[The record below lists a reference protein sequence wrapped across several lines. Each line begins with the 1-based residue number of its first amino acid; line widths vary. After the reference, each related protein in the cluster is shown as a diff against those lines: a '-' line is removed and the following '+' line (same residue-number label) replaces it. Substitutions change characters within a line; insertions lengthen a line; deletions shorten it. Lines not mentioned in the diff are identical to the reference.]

1 MSTIHGSRARTSGK
15 RRVAGAAANLAQ
27 DAPDPLERAIARG
40 VAFIK
45 SKQSKN
51 GSFLAMEDFE
61 PRTSALHLVTLKFI
75 DRVPLVE
82 ARAHGRFLATLQN
95 DDGGFPPYPHA
106 PHSELCATAL
116 AYAALVVAD
125 LPEQQRQRQWA
136 KDYVDAHGGFDAVVD
151 RLYAAGDMT
160 ALYLSMLGMI
170 DPDRLPDPHLSFFL
184 VPGAVDIM
192 LRQMNAGVVT
202 GFVFLAA
209 VTRYL
214 REKKSPSS
222 LPIRLIHQREAEA
235 AIAFIEGW
243 LNPNGN
249 MNGTTVQTDQAI
261 ATLYALG
268 RTPESVSIY
277 SALSWFEKLKLWD
290 GDRLRLR
297 AFTNENWVTAFALR
311 AMLYAGVSRDDP
323 AVADALDYLCF
334 SQSKLPMPQVNLRR
348 ENATRIGGWGFETD
362 NLILPD
368 TDDTGIVMSALG
380 LALDRAGVVPLS
392 HERQARVQATVD
404 LAEQNLLDM
413 QSDDG
418 GWAGF
423 VWNLGSKGPGPLFEH
438 PIGIPRTIA
447 DTVRFFADPPLEVK
461 EVPVEGLTGRVLQ
474 GLGANGFGPSSA
486 EVVRAAR
493 FLKARQMPN
502 GSFWARW
509 LVGYLAATAS
519 VVSGLA
525 NCGWDMS
532 EGWVKNAIDY
542 LLSQQNADGGWGE
555 TPQSYEHPELK
566 LSSPSMPPLTGIV
579 VIALVDAGLYDHPAV
594 VRAVDYLLQTQNGE
608 GTWPTNAW
616 LQIYEP
622 YATYY
627 EFEGDSWN
635 RPVEALA
642 KVRSARRGN
651 DPDEAEKRLAPLFG
665 PVPLFP
671 GNRPTGSW
679 PQADLRSMRMAAD
692 RVADDVIRDAY
703 ADGQQAALR
712 QVMGALVTND
722 DPLPPGLPKA
732 ARQYFQDTEALPSW
746 ADPALMLKGQKLF
759 TKHGWLMAA
768 GLFCSSLPQAYCAA
782 KGASVLTET
791 QGMTRHVYRR
801 ILETAQFIFDVC
813 VEGNMGP
820 SGRGIR
826 AAQKVRLMHATVRH
840 LIMLKGEWDVVELG
854 LPINQEDLAGTLMTF
869 SVVLLDAVKRAGEQV
884 SDDEERA
891 FLHLWAVVGHFLGV
905 DPALVP
911 RDPDDGRALMQAIRD
926 DQWHESVQGRLLVKD
941 LAASMEAFLPGR
953 VLDDLPE
960 ALIRFFAPAP
970 APALLGIEGTPLL
983 SMVLDAGAIV
993 DALFDAAFGALP
1005 EELRLQRFVQKIL
1018 RDLMIGLIDIQREG
1032 KQTAFRIPDGL
1043 VREWGL
1049 DD

>member
-1 MSTIHGSRARTSGK
+1 MSTISGSSAKG
-15 RRVAGAAANLAQ
+15 AHGAAAVLAT
-27 DAPDPLERAIARG
+27 DPVDRAIARG

-45 SKQSKN
+45 SKQSPN

-61 PRTSALHLVTLKFI
+61 PRTSALHVVTLRFI
-75 DRVPLVE
+75 DRVPTVE
-82 ARAHGRFLATLQN
+82 ARAHARFLVTLQN
-95 DDGGFPPYPHA
+95 ADGGFPPYPHA

-116 AYAALVVAD
+116 VYAALLVAD
-125 LPEQQRQRQWA
+125 LPEQHRQRQWA
-136 KDYVDAHGGFDAVVD
+136 FDYVNENGGFDAVVD

-160 ALYLSMLGMI
+160 ALYLSMMGLI
-170 DPDRLPDPHLSFFL
+170 DPFRLPDPHLSFFL
-184 VPGAVDIM
+184 VPGALDIM

-202 GFVFLAA
+202 GFVFLAS

-214 REKKSPSS
+214 REQKKPSS
-222 LPIRLIHQREAEA
+222 LPIRVLHQKEAEA
-235 AIAFIEGW
+235 AISFIESW

-261 ATLYALG
+261 ATLFALG
-268 RTPESVSIY
+268 RSPESTSVY
-277 SALSWFEKLKLWD
+277 SGLSWFEKLKLWN
-290 GDRLRLR
+290 GEQLRLR

-311 AMLYAGVSRDDP
+311 ALLHAGVSRDD
-323 AVADALDYLCF
+323 VVVENALDYLCF
-334 SQSKLPMPQVNLRR
+334 SQSKLPMPWVNLRR
-348 ENATRIGGWGFETD
+348 EHATRIGGWGFEID

-368 TDDTGIVMSALG
+368 TDDTGIVLSALG
-380 LALDRAGVVPLS
+380 LALDRVGVVPLKR
-392 HERQARVQATVD
+392 ERQERVQATVD

-423 VWNLGSKGPGPLFEH
+423 VWNLGSKGPGPLFDK

-447 DTVRFFADPPLEVK
+447 DTLRFFADPPLEVK

-509 LVGYLAATAS
+509 LVGYVAATAS

-525 NCGWDMS
+525 NCGWDLNES
-532 EGWVKNAIDY
+532 WVQNAIDY
-542 LLSQQNADGGWGE
+542 LLKAQNADGGWGE

-566 LSSPSMPPLTGIV
+566 LASPSMPPLTGIV
-579 VIALVDAGLYDHPAV
+579 VIAFADAGFDSHPGVAAAV
-594 VRAVDYLLQTQNGE
+594 DRAVDYLLRTQNAE
-608 GTWPTNAW
+608 GTWPTNQW

-642 KVRSARRGN
+642 KVRAAKKGK
-651 DPDEAEKRLAPLFG
+651 DPHEAEKRLAPLFG
-665 PVPLFP
+665 PAPSFP
-671 GNRPTGSW
+671 AGRRPGTW
-679 PQADLRSMRMAAD
+679 DLADLRRMRGAAD
-692 RVADDVIRDAY
+692 RPADDVIRAVYD
-703 ADGQQAALR
+703 DGQQAALR
-712 QVMGALVTND
+712 QVMGALVTAD
-722 DPLPPGLPKA
+722 EPLPPGLPKA
-732 ARQYFQDTEALPSW
+732 ARSYFQDTQDLPSW
-746 ADPALMLKGQKLF
+746 ADPALMLQGQKLF
-759 TKHGWLMAA
+759 TRHGWLMAA
-768 GLFCSSLPQAYCAA
+768 GLFCSSLPQAYCASR
-782 KGASVLTET
+782 GASVLIET

-801 ILETAQFIFDVC
+801 ILETAQFVFDIC
-813 VEGNMGP
+813 VEGNMKP

-840 LIMLKGEWDVVELG
+840 FIMLKGEWDVSDLG

-884 SDDEERA
+884 SDDDEAA
-891 FLHLWAVVGHFLGV
+891 FLHLWRVAGHFLGV
-905 DPALVP
+905 DPALTP
-911 RDPDDGRALMQAIRD
+911 TDPADGRALMQAIRD
-926 DQWHESVQGRLLVKD
+926 DQWQHSVRGQLLVKD
-941 LAASMEAFLPGR
+941 LIASMEVFLPGKIF
-953 VLDDLPE
+953 DDLPE
-960 ALIRFFAPAP
+960 ALIRFFTPAP
-970 APALLGIEGTPLL
+970 VPTLLGIEGTPLL
-983 SMVLDAGAIV
+983 SMVLDAGAVV
-993 DALFDAAFGALP
+993 DAIFDATFGGLADDLKV
-1005 EELRLQRFVQKIL
+1005 ERFVQKIL
-1018 RDLMIGLIDIQREG
+1018 RDMMIGMIDVQREG

-1043 VREWGL
+1043 VRDWGL